1 MIRIRRPK
9 YERKLPRFF
18 SEEEMS
24 VLLRIPD
31 TSTKIGVRNRAILEI
46 LYSCG
51 LRLSELAGL
60 RLMDIDQG
68 KKIIRVIGKGNK
80 QRLVPLGS
88 YALQALQDYLKLRP
102 QFEQSYSS
110 DKVFLTHTGKDFDR
124 IQLRTILMRYI
135 QLIAREK
142 GYSPHTIRH
151 SFATHLLARG
161 ADLRTI
167 QEMLGHSELSTTEI
181 YTHLSLEDIKE
192 AYEKGHPRSGE

>member
-1 MIRIRRPK
+1 
-9 YERKLPRFF
+9 
-18 SEEEMS
+18 
-24 VLLRIPD
+24 
-31 TSTKIGVRNRAILEI
+31 
-46 LYSCG
+46 
-51 LRLSELAGL
+51 
-60 RLMDIDQG
+60 
-68 KKIIRVIGKGNK
+68 VIGKGNK